1 MQKMFFLSKQ
11 NQILQPFHLFWSG
24 FDFPFTPYSYD
35 LFEQLKS
42 QPPIVYFERHA
53 AANFHMFTPRGNSAD
68 SKW

>member
-24 FDFPFTPYSYD
+24 FDFPFTPTSYD